1 MIQLIKDTAQEVGI
15 ALVITNS
22 KERIETQLNSLTHKE
37 EKGDSSSPSTV
48 TRSTDLPIMLVS
60 WDIDT
65 SLNFNLNS
73 FLDNP
78 ESKIVALLVRKAD
91 DLKKNSLED
100 ASVEMGVLFT
110 QFIQVLNG
118 KLIPYMRSST
128 TPITQ
133 CGYKLVPR
141 YGNGVHS
148 GVLARW
154 TMKIGLDVCE

>member
-1 MIQLIKDTAQEVGI
+1 MIQLIKDAAAEVGI

-22 KERIETQLNSLTHKE
+22 KERIETQLNSLTHKQ
-37 EKGDSSSPSTV
+37 EKGDPSSPNTV
-48 TRSTDLPIMLVS
+48 TRETDLPIMLVS

-65 SLNFNLNS
+65 NLNFNLNS

-78 ESKIVALLVRKAD
+78 DSKVVALLVKKAG

-100 ASVEMGVLFT
+100 SSVEMGVLFT
-110 QFIQVLNG
+110 QFIQVLNN

-133 CGYKLVPR
+133 CGYQLVPR

-148 GVLARW
+148 GVLCRW
-154 TMKIGLDVCE
+154 NMKTGLDVC